1 MTDHTSKLKQLLN
14 SSDEDHWRLA
24 FHLVHQQGNYNDLL
38 ATTMTNHSAKR
49 ALCLEYGFGWL
60 IIDRISGNE
69 TLENLLRANQGR
81 QLPGWGR
88 GYDMLEELHRKKKA
102 LLRKQEKRIAYAQR
116 KAKAEANHEP
126 FDEEWLELRTGSE
139 DIARVEA
146 EELSAVSEHID
157 LIETR
162 LIEVLS
168 AKE

>member
-1 MTDHTSKLKQLLN
+1 MTDYTPKLKQLLD

-24 FHLVHQQGNYNDLL
+24 FHLVHQQGYNEAL
-38 ATTMTNHSAKR
+38 ATAMTNHSAKR

-69 TLENLLRANQGR
+69 TLENLLKANQGR

-102 LLRKQEKRIAYAQR
+102 LLRKQDKWIAYAQR
-116 KAKAEANHEP
+116 KAEAEANNEP
-126 FDEEWLELRTGSE
+126 FDEEWLELRTGGE
-139 DIARVEA
+139 DIVRLEA

-168 AKE
+168 TKE

>member
-1 MTDHTSKLKQLLN
+1 MTDHTPKLKQLLN
-14 SSDEDHWRLA
+14 SSNEDHWRLA
-24 FHLVHQQGNYNDLL
+24 FHLVHQQGYNKVLVQ
-38 ATTMTNHSAKR
+38 TMTNHSAKR

-60 IIDRISGNE
+60 IIHQISGNKI
-69 TLENLLRANQGR
+69 LENLLKANQGW

-88 GYDMLEELHRKKKA
+88 GYNMLEELYRKKKA
-102 LLRKQEKRIAYAQR
+102 LLRKQEKWIAYAQR

-126 FDEEWLELRTGSE
+126 FDEEWLELRTGGE

-146 EELSAVSEHID
+146 EELNAVSEHID

-168 AKE
+168 TKE